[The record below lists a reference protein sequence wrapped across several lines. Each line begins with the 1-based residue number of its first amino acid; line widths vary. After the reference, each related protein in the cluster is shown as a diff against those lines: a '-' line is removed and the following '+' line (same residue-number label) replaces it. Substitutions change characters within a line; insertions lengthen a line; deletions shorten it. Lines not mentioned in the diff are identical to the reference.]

1 MERHW
6 RILNRPEAN
15 ACILCVPTLT
25 IEWRGMG
32 LERGRAVK
40 MRPKSSKQE
49 MMDKNHRSSGGSLG
63 WCFPSIKG
71 DFPLKHPDETSTPS
85 CFLAGLLLEVF
96 LLRFFVPPLFF
107 WLFQLWL
114 SQFRTRI
121 QLRTNE
127 AHPCSWAQPGLSCH
141 PGSHILLCF
150 LQVGLSICKFIGV
163 PGCQNRQEADTLCA
177 IWFV

>member
-1 MERHW
+1 MECHW
-6 RILNRPEAN
+6 RILNRPETN

-49 MMDKNHRSSGGSLG
+49 MMDKNHSSSGGSLG

-96 LLRFFVPPLFF
+96 LLRFFVPPLF
-107 WLFQLWL
+107 LTL
-114 SQFRTRI
+114 SYGFLNFELESSLGPTRLTLAAEHGQVCPVVLEVI
-121 QLRTNE
+121 
-127 AHPCSWAQPGLSCH
+127 C
-141 PGSHILLCF
+141 CF
-150 LQVGLSICKFIGV
+150 VFSKLDSAFASL
-163 PGCQNRQEADTLCA
+163 
-177 IWFV
+177 